1 MRSAALCHVLGK
13 HCVLMAVCFVERA
26 VPVHTFDESSTSAG
40 EKRAKRIVDG
50 SCSLEQ
56 GAGSLPL
63 ELRQFAGSD
72 LSHADS
78 LPYATPASISVRV

>member
-1 MRSAALCHVLGK
+1 
-13 HCVLMAVCFVERA
+13 
-26 VPVHTFDESSTSAG
+26 
-40 EKRAKRIVDG
+40 
-50 SCSLEQ
+50 
-56 GAGSLPL
+56 LPL